1 MSCGTPASRRARRVS
16 QGPSFRCPCATPA
29 SCQPHTAAPRRPP
42 PMRRVPV
49 AEVRHS
55 AALRPPATRVHVH
68 GRKPDGR
75 QVAACS
81 VDWRCAPYRP
91 APCQPRPAAPEACS
105 GDTPP
110 SRLPRSATRLLS
122 GCLLR
127 AHVCVRGRKMVALAA
142 CSADW
147 RCAGAITGSGRG
159 AGHIVFSIFGVQT
172 RRLSVDEPEFVS
184 QCARRPEARNITRE
198 HQPELTPRETTA
210 RRAARGHVA
219 TDARRTGSK
228 RASRSRG
235 SVAAEPERRRN
246 ATRGAHAA
254 SVPD

>member
-1 MSCGTPASRRARRVS
+1 MIHSTLFVSVVWGLGESRVSCGTPSSRRARRVS

-42 PMRRVPV
+42 SMRRVPV

-159 AGHIVFSIFGVQT
+159 AGHIVSSIFGVQT
-172 RRLSVDEPEFVS
+172 RRLSVDEAEFVS

-228 RASRSRG
+228 RASRRRG
-235 SVAAEPERRRN
+235 SGGR
-246 ATRGAHAA
+246 T
-254 SVPD
+254 